1 MKEKISADS
10 KDRFTKHNAVKFLV
24 ESLEDLTN
32 DTYFIP
38 WLSQRLNYQRCRL
51 QQIIKNYILSENH
64 EARHSL
70 SANTHQKIYNFWLK
84 PENSIT
90 STDHRSGR
98 DEVKISK
105 RKYLEEYRH
114 VQSIQDENIEMK
126 EIKLKKTGTKKRTC
140 MSSVW
145 FIHSLF
151 KSCLICLK
159 RKKAKNKIQALLQYQ
174 LNRKRKRVLF
184 LQKMLKHAFT
194 SRWS

>member
-98 DEVKISK
+98 DEVKI
-105 RKYLEEYRH
+105 LN
-114 VQSIQDENIEMK
+114 VNI
-126 EIKLKKTGTKKRTC
+126 
-140 MSSVW
+140 
-145 FIHSLF
+145 
-151 KSCLICLK
+151 
-159 RKKAKNKIQALLQYQ
+159 
-174 LNRKRKRVLF
+174 
-184 LQKMLKHAFT
+184 
-194 SRWS
+194 

>member
-1 MKEKISADS
+1 M
-10 KDRFTKHNAVKFLV
+10 
-24 ESLEDLTN
+24 
-32 DTYFIP
+32 
-38 WLSQRLNYQRCRL
+38 

-114 VQSIQDENIEMK
+114 AQSIQDENIEMK
-126 EIKLKKTGTKKRTC
+126 EITLKKTGTKKTVMYVQRMVYTQP
-140 MSSVW
+140 VRKL
-145 FIHSLF
+145 FDLF
-151 KSCLICLK
+151 KEKESEK
-159 RKKAKNKIQALLQYQ
+159 
-174 LNRKRKRVLF
+174 
-184 LQKMLKHAFT
+184 
-194 SRWS
+194 

>member
-1 MKEKISADS
+1 MADILVELKTIYDLQIKCCENTIITKMMEKISADW
-10 KDRFTKHNAVKFLV
+10 KDRYTKHNAVKFLA
-24 ESLEDLTN
+24 ETLEDLIN
-32 DTYFIP
+32 DTYFIS
-38 WLSQRLNYQRCRL
+38 WLSQRLNYQRCIL

-114 VQSIQDENIEMK
+114 AQSIQDENIEMK
-126 EIKLKKTGTKKRTC
+126 EITLKKTGTKKTYMYVQRMVYTQP
-140 MSSVW
+140 VRKL
-145 FIHSLF
+145 FDLF
-151 KSCLICLK
+151 KEKESEK
-159 RKKAKNKIQALLQYQ
+159 
-174 LNRKRKRVLF
+174 
-184 LQKMLKHAFT
+184 
-194 SRWS
+194 

>member
-51 QQIIKNYILSENH
+51 QQIIKNYILSEIH
-64 EARHSL
+64 KIRHSPFV
-70 SANTHQKIYNFWLK
+70 NTDQKRYNIWSK
-84 PENSIT
+84 PENLIT
-90 STDHRSGR
+90 STDRRSGR
-98 DEVKISK
+98 DKVRISK

-126 EIKLKKTGTKKRTC
+126 EIKLKKTGTKKTYMYVQRMVYTQP
-140 MSSVW
+140 VQKL
-145 FIHSLF
+145 FDLF
-151 KSCLICLK
+151 KEKESEK
-159 RKKAKNKIQALLQYQ
+159 
-174 LNRKRKRVLF
+174 
-184 LQKMLKHAFT
+184 
-194 SRWS
+194 